1 MLSIAN
7 VKRFA
12 RRPDI
17 YIAAFLG
24 CLTLTYGIATSYY
37 KASHEGVDVSLFL
50 EFSLQNRDRESSDY
64 DLPFTQQEKD
74 EFRIRQLLLS
84 SYDGRSMSSYETPR
98 RFVPL
103 EETLGYIK
111 GLGDSLQQQTFKK
124 VNVTEYSAEYNLMH
138 KAILHRGVP
147 RVVEG
152 SMYVRRPPNS
162 LKLNLGSRSSQW
174 QPKSQNLTRVSEYF
188 SYLHTPQAHCRKLV
202 RFGGN
207 PMCKSVGDDY
217 HMDGNKLICLD
228 PEFELPGGK
237 DPANCLVF
245 SYGIHTDSSF
255 DETIAALPCEIHM
268 FDIFNFTPSQV
279 LQYYPHSH
287 FHQIGISTSNMAKF
301 YTKLN
306 TTIKV
311 DTLINQVVKNNL
323 IGRPMHILKVDIEGG
338 EWDTLQSLKG
348 NPFLELIGQIAIEVH
363 ASGLLSKNMTSS
375 DKLQYARQRYDTLRL
390 IENHGFRMVA
400 YWDNLQPEAYYDESG
415 TRHDVCGE
423 MLYTNTNWYN
433 STFKKTLKDK
443 YGFKF
448 KATT

>member
-217 HMDGNKLICLD
+217 HMDGNK
-228 PEFELPGGK
+228 
-237 DPANCLVF
+237 
-245 SYGIHTDSSF
+245 
-255 DETIAALPCEIHM
+255 
-268 FDIFNFTPSQV
+268 
-279 LQYYPHSH
+279 
-287 FHQIGISTSNMAKF
+287 IGISTSNMAKF